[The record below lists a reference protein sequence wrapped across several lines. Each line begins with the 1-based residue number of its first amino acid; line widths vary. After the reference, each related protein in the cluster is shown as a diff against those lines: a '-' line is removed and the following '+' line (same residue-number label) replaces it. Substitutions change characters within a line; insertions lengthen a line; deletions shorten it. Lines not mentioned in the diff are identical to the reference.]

1 MTTAN
6 RTEHAEQVELMRLV
20 KMSEGKYPALKLM
33 FACPNG
39 SLRHHAVAAK
49 LKAEGV
55 KPGVPDL
62 MLPVPIGG
70 YTGLAIEMK
79 SMTGYASREQK
90 DWIEALRSNGW
101 RAEVC
106 RGREAAWKVV
116 LEYVEA
122 SA

>member
-1 MTTAN
+1 MTATN

-39 SLRHHAVAAK
+39 GLRHRTVAAK
-49 LKAEGV
+49 LKAEGA

-62 MLPVPIGG
+62 LLPVPLGG

-79 SMTGYASREQK
+79 SMTGYASREQR
-90 DWIEALRSNGW
+90 DWIEALRSHGW

-106 RGREAAWKVV
+106 RGRDAAWKVV
-116 LEYVEA
+116 LEYVGA
-122 SA
+122 A